1 MIMSMQRLKESGG
14 SRAEGEGVGQI
25 FADKTAVPLRRWLQ
39 EQIEAHTFSQS
50 RTRERE
56 RERER
61 EGEETLLGR
70 EDLSDEGSKDD
81 KRKCEH
87 GALFVCECTYR
98 ISGGIS
104 QNYERADQE
113 DIAAS
118 HAMGCVTG

>member
-56 RERER
+56 GGRRDS
-61 EGEETLLGR
+61 LG
-70 EDLSDEGSKDD
+70 K
-81 KRKCEH
+81 
-87 GALFVCECTYR
+87 
-98 ISGGIS
+98 GGL
-104 QNYERADQE
+104 E
-113 DIAAS
+113 
-118 HAMGCVTG
+118 